1 MTATGGDS
9 VRYLYGRLGIVEARV
24 RAAVAARRAGD
35 PDPDDRFRGLYLSDS
50 LVDGLLAGRS
60 PGGFA
65 GPAATDEE
73 GRCHLAEVEAWAG
86 TVEAG
91 GGHLALRQ
99 LAVGFG
105 LDMGDL
111 EILVIAMA
119 PDLDPRFE
127 RLYAYLNDDV
137 SRRRATVGLAL
148 ELCGSISSERD
159 RLRFSPHGPLVSGGL
174 LSVEDPDAPVLGR
187 PLRVPDRVVAHLLG
201 DPTPEASVG
210 LVLTECVAGEVAPA
224 AGLDRGLEG
233 GARLCYLRERSG
245 SAGFSAAAAALRR
258 VGLACIAL
266 DLKRL
271 APADDVAALAAA
283 AAREARFVGGA
294 LVAGPVETLADRGAE
309 AIRAFTEVR
318 CPLVLIG
325 QRAWDPQWSRSVP
338 LEVDAPLLSAEGR
351 GEVWR
356 AALVG
361 GVASGLD
368 AGRAT
373 VQFRLSP
380 EQVVRA
386 ARAAHLHAVAAGVDV
401 GVAELHAG
409 ARSQNAAGL
418 ERLARRLEPR
428 VGWSDLVLPSDPLS
442 HLHELTARARHRDL
456 VLDDWGMGRTSS
468 RGRGVTA
475 LFAGESGT
483 GKTMAAE
490 VIAADLGLHLYVI
503 DLSTVVDKYVGETE
517 KNLERIFVEADRVN
531 AVLLF
536 DEADAIFGKR
546 SEVSDAHDRYA
557 NVEVAYLLQRME
569 RFEGLAILTTNL
581 RANVDEAFTRR
592 LDVVVD
598 FPMPEAEDRRRL
610 WGLHLGP
617 GVPRRPDIDL
627 DFLARAFRLS
637 GGNIHNI
644 VLGAAFLAAAEG
656 DAVGMSQLI
665 RSTER
670 EYRKLGHLCV
680 PDEFGSYYDLIKP
693 RVDAFD

>member
-1 MTATGGDS
+1 MTGTSLDPGGDP
-9 VRYLYGRLGIVEARV
+9 VVHLYRRLGVVEARV
-24 RAAVAARRAGD
+24 REAVAARRAVD
-35 PDPDDRFRGLYLSDS
+35 PDPDDRFRGLYISDS
-50 LVDGLLAGRS
+50 MVEGLLAGG
-60 PGGFA
+60 P
-65 GPAATDEE
+65 PAAPGDPGL
-73 GRCHLAEVEAWAG
+73 GRELQRLATNFDLDAG
-86 TVEAG
+86 
-91 GGHLALRQ
+91 
-99 LAVGFG
+99 
-105 LDMGDL
+105 DI
-111 EILVIAMA
+111 EILLIALA

-148 ELCGSISSERD
+148 ELCGSVGSDTER
-159 RLRFSPHGPLVSGGL
+159 RRFRPHGPLVSGGL
-174 LSVEDPDAPVLGR
+174 LQVEEPEAPVLR
-187 PLRVPDRVVAHLLG
+187 RLLRVPDRVVAHLLG
-201 DPTPEASVG
+201 DATPDPAVA
-210 LVLTECVAGEVAPA
+210 LVMTECVAGEVAPA
-224 AGLDRGLEG
+224 AGLDRGLAE
-233 GARLCYLRERSG
+233 GARLFYVREGSG
-245 SAGFSAAAAALRR
+245 SAGFSAAASALDRA
-258 VGLACIAL
+258 GHTCIAL

-271 APADDVAALAAA
+271 APSDDAAALAAA
-283 AAREARFVGGA
+283 AAREARFAGGA
-294 LVAGPVETLADRGAE
+294 LVAGPVEVLADRGAE
-309 AIRAFTEVR
+309 AIRSFTEAA

-338 LEVDAPLLSAEGR
+338 LEVDAPLLSVEDR
-351 GEVWR
+351 GDVWR
-356 AALVG
+356 SALNG
-361 GVASGLD
+361 RLEPGLD
-368 AGRAT
+368 PGTAT
-373 VQFRLSP
+373 LQFRLSP

-386 ARAAHLHAVAAGVDV
+386 AAAARLQAVVAGVDI

-428 VGWSDLVLPSDPLS
+428 VGWPDLVLPPDPLM
-442 HLHELTARARHRDL
+442 HLRELTARTRHRDR
-456 VLDDWGMGRTSS
+456 VLNDWGMGRTSS

-483 GKTMAAE
+483 GKTMSAE

-598 FPMPEAEDRRRL
+598 FPMPEATDRRRL
-610 WGLHLGP
+610 WELHLGP
-617 GVPRRPDIDL
+617 GVPRRPDVDL
-627 DFLARAFRLS
+627 DFLAAAFRLS

-656 DAVGMSQLI
+656 EAVGMSQLI

-680 PDEFGSYYDLIKP
+680 PDEFGPYYHLIQKGDQHARAP
-693 RVDAFD
+693 DRVG